1 MRLKRRDFLRTAGAG
16 TALGLAGNIRGA
28 ASGGMFIALNT
39 SLVGGKVSWPEFAR
53 LAAKVGYG
61 GTDVDLSKAMEQ
73 GLDATRELL
82 SELKLRP
89 SFCSLPVNAT
99 RDDETFQKGMES
111 FAAKVKF
118 AAAIGCSRMMIVIP
132 PSSPTPKDELRRTLK
147 ERFTAV
153 GAVLAQYGVRC
164 GFEFLGPLHFR
175 PPSQHVFIYQ
185 MNEMVDFASEC
196 GASFGVV
203 LDVWHWY
210 HSGSTLAD
218 IRRAGADRII
228 LMHLSDAAKMPPE
241 DVRDNVR
248 LLAGEGVIDL
258 MGIFRTLKAMNWVGS
273 VSPEPLGRVPK
284 DMSAE
289 DGARLGLESARAVMR
304 RAGIGVA

>member
-1 MRLKRRDFLRTAGAG
+1 MY
-16 TALGLAGNIRGA
+16 
-28 ASGGMFIALNT
+28 IALNT

-61 GTDVDLSKAMEQ
+61 GTDVDLGRAMQE
-73 GLDATRELL
+73 GVDATRELL
-82 SELKLRP
+82 SELKIRP
-89 SFCSLPVNAT
+89 SFCNLPVNAT
-99 RDDETFQKGMES
+99 RDDQTFRTGMES
-111 FAAKVKF
+111 FEEKVKF
-118 AAAIGCSRMMIVIP
+118 AAAVGCRRMMVVIP
-132 PSSPTPKDELRRTLK
+132 PSSPTPKDELRRTFK

-153 GAVLAQYGVRC
+153 GKVLAENGVRC

-210 HSGSTLAD
+210 HSGATLAD
-218 IRRAGADRII
+218 IRRTGADRIE
-228 LMHLSDAAKMPPE
+228 LVHLSDAAKMPPDE
-241 DVRDNVR
+241 VRDNVR

-258 MGIFRTLKAMNWVGS
+258 VGIFRTLKAMNWAGS
-273 VSPEPLGRVPK
+273 VSPEPLGRIPK
-284 DMSAE
+284 EMSAE
-289 DGARLGLESARAVMR
+289 EGARLGLESAQAVMR
-304 RAGIGVA
+304 KAGVDV